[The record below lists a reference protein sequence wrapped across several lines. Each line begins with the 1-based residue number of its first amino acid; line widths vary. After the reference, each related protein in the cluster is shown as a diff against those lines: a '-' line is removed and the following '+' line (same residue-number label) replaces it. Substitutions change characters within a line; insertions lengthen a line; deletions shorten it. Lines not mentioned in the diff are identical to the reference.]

1 LPRKIVH
8 LIPYDGIGGVEM
20 AAASAEGVVL
30 DDVRLERMFVF
41 EKVQDRSGRGK
52 TFDPLA
58 LWRAAGRL
66 VQAKPD
72 LVILSLWRAVLVGL
86 LARLRGCRSPIVL
99 FLHNSLDAHTL
110 DKWATR
116 LAAGEVEAI
125 WADSQQTLD
134 QRLPI
139 PDGKPV
145 RVISFIVERR
155 EPVRMETPP
164 PAPDFIFWGRLADQ
178 KDPLRS
184 IALFEQIREKR
195 PEATLTLIGPDGG
208 LREEIERVVASR
220 GLAEAVRLTGAMDRA
235 GIEQAAAKASFY
247 LQTSRYE
254 GMALSVIEAMQAG
267 LVPVVTP
274 VGEIASYTMP
284 GETAIWIENTPG
296 EGQAVAKVLELIDK
310 PELWTT
316 MRARSISSFAER
328 PLYRDDIMLA
338 ARAMLDELGR
348 KGSVTAQ

>member
-1 LPRKIVH
+1 
-8 LIPYDGIGGVEM
+8 
-20 AAASAEGVVL
+20 
-30 DDVRLERMFVF
+30 
-41 EKVQDRSGRGK
+41 
-52 TFDPLA
+52 
-58 LWRAAGRL
+58 
-66 VQAKPD
+66 
-72 LVILSLWRAVLVGL
+72 
-86 LARLRGCRSPIVL
+86 
-99 FLHNSLDAHTL
+99 
-110 DKWATR
+110 
-116 LAAGEVEAI
+116 
-125 WADSQQTLD
+125 
-134 QRLPI
+134 
-139 PDGKPV
+139 
-145 RVISFIVERR
+145 
-155 EPVRMETPP
+155 
-164 PAPDFIFWGRLADQ
+164 
-178 KDPLRS
+178 
-184 IALFEQIREKR
+184 
-195 PEATLTLIGPDGG
+195 
-208 LREEIERVVASR
+208 
-220 GLAEAVRLTGAMDRA
+220 MDRA